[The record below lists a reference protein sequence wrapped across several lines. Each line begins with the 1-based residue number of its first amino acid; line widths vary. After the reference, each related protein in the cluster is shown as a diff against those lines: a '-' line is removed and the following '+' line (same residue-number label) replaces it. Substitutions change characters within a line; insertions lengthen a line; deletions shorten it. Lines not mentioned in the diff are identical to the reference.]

1 MNRLTVWSVACVMQL
16 GLLQA
21 QESASPDT
29 AASKTTAGKG
39 ASSDAKSPGESVT
52 ATAANVATNPDETAI
67 RATIASYVKAFN
79 DGDAKALTS
88 HWGPEGEL
96 VTPSGATFTG
106 TAALESEFNSY
117 FEATPDAKLEL
128 AETTIE
134 FISPSVAMESGIA
147 RVVVPGEPPSE
158 SEYEAVHVKRGG
170 SWKIDSTREQNV
182 PEPPPSHYEN
192 LKALEWMIG
201 SWVDEDETGA
211 VETTCRWTTNA
222 NFIVRSFKVYVE
234 GRIDFEGTQVIGW
247 DPYAGA
253 IRSWMFDSDG
263 GFGSGRWSGSGKE
276 WSVQMLNVLP
286 DGRRASSTNVYTVL
300 DADTIQFRGIGR
312 QIDGELLPNIPPI
325 RVVRATQP

>member
-1 MNRLTVWSVACVMQL
+1 MKRITVWSVACVMQL
-16 GLLQA
+16 GLLHA
-21 QESASPDT
+21 QESAAPDT
-29 AASKTTAGKG
+29 ASSNATAAQG
-39 ASSDAKSPGESVT
+39 ASSDAEPSG

-67 RATIASYVKAFN
+67 RAAVASYVNAFN
-79 DGDAKALTS
+79 DGDAKALAS

-106 TAALESEFNSY
+106 TAELETEFKAY

-147 RVVVPGEPPSE
+147 RVLVPGEPPSE
-158 SEYEAVHVKRGG
+158 SEYEAVHVKRGDT
-170 SWKIDSTREQNV
+170 WKIDSTREQSV
-182 PEPPPSHYEN
+182 PEPPPSHYEQ
-192 LKALEWMIG
+192 LQALEWMIG
-201 SWVDEDETGA
+201 TWVDEDETGA
-211 VETTCRWTTNA
+211 VETTCRWTTNS
-222 NFIVRSFKVYVE
+222 NFIVRSFKVFVE

-247 DPYAGA
+247 DPHAGA

-263 GFGSGRWSGSGKE
+263 GFGAGRWSGSGNE

-286 DGRRASSTNVYTVL
+286 DGRRASSTNIYTVL

-312 QIDGELLPNIPPI
+312 QVDGELLPNIPPI